1 MKILRRKKWQLSI
14 TIDTSKNKINN
25 KKKLINKQQQQ
36 QKHYFGGS

>member
-1 MKILRRKKWQLSI
+1 MKILRKKWQLSI

-36 QKHYFGGS
+36 QQKHYFGGS